1 MRPGP
6 NPSFVRRLRW
16 LIPVGVVSLVLVVL
30 VARPV
35 LTRWSEPP
43 ALAPPTYVEQAT
55 AAGINHA
62 YTGDF
67 TYFVGGGVA
76 VFDCNADLKQD
87 LYVAGGSSAAA
98 LYRNDSLIG
107 GALAFA
113 RVVDPIT
120 DQTSVVGAYPLDV
133 DSDGLMDLA
142 VLRLGENVLLRGRGN
157 CQFER
162 ANEMWNF
169 DGGDAWTTS
178 FSAKWE
184 ADATLP
190 TMAFGNYLNVD
201 AAGRQLEGCPDNELF
216 RPMIAD
222 TYGPP
227 IPLSPGWCTLSILFS
242 DWDRSGKS
250 DLRVT
255 NDRHYYRDGEEQLW
269 HINMGRDPEL
279 YTVDDG
285 WPRLQINGMGIA
297 TYDVSGDGFPEFFLT
312 NMGDNKLQTLAEDAS
327 EPLFYDI
334 AFGSGVTAHRPFVG
348 DATLP
353 STAWHAEFQ
362 DVNNDGF
369 IDLFVTKGNVD
380 EMPDFAALD
389 PDNLLIGQPDGTFI
403 EGADTAG
410 LMSTGRS
417 RGAGVADFN
426 LDGMLDVIEVNR
438 KENVKL
444 WRNVGW
450 GDESS
455 SRPMGNWVAVQLLQD
470 APNRDGIGS
479 WIEIKLGDR
488 TIWREVTVGGGHA
501 SGQIGPVHL
510 GIGNE
515 RRVEIRVQWPD
526 GAVGDWIELSAGTSV
541 IIDRGASEARIVHP
555 PEE

>member
-1 MRPGP
+1 MDQQPEKRIA
-6 NPSFVRRLRW
+6 RW
-16 LIPVGVVSLVLVVL
+16 PQLLL
-30 VARPV
+30 VAV
-35 LTRWSEPP
+35 VGSLIGIWVIIQGDLGWGEPS
-43 ALAPPTYVEQAT
+43 AMAPPSYIEQAES
-55 AAGINHA
+55 AGIDHS

-67 TYFVGGGVA
+67 TFFVGGGVA
-76 VFDCNADLKQD
+76 VFDCDGDLKPD
-87 LYVAGGSSAAA
+87 VYVAGGTSPAA
-98 LYRNDSLIG
+98 LYRNQSPVG

-120 DQTSVVGAYPLDV
+120 DRAAVVGAYPLDI
-133 DSDGLMDLA
+133 DSDGVMDLA
-142 VLRLGENVLLRGRGN
+142 VLRLGENVLLRGRGD

-162 ANEMWNF
+162 ANETWNF

-184 ADATLP
+184 SDATLP

-201 AAGRQLEGCPDNELF
+201 PAGRQLEGCPDNELV
-216 RPMIAD
+216 RPVSAER
-222 TYGPP
+222 YGAP
-227 IPLSPGWCTLSILFS
+227 IPLSPGWCTLSVLFS

-269 HINMGRDPEL
+269 HVSAGRAPEL
-279 YTVDDG
+279 YTTDDG

-297 TYDVSGDGFPEFFLT
+297 SYDVSGDGFPEFFLT

-334 AFGSGVTAHRPFVG
+334 AFGSGVTAHRPFFG

-380 EMPDFAALD
+380 EMPDFAVLD
-389 PDNLLIGQPDGTFI
+389 PDNLLIGQPDGTFV

-410 LMSTGRS
+410 LVSTGRS

-455 SRPMGNWVAVQLLQD
+455 PRPMGNWVAVQLRQE

-479 WIEIKLGDR
+479 WIEIQLGDR
-488 TIWREVTVGGGHA
+488 TRWREVTVGGGHA

-510 GIGNE
+510 GIGDE
-515 RRVEIRVQWPD
+515 KRVQLRVQWPD

-541 IIDRGASEARIVHP
+541 VIERGASAAQTVQP
-555 PEE
+555 PGE